1 MTRLMRSVLLSTA
14 LVLGATGLAQAQQA
28 SVCLP
33 HATAVGELAKGYDEH
48 SVGFGIGAS
57 GETLYELFVADTG
70 TWTILKTSPDGMAC
84 VMAAGDVWQ
93 DDFGELTPAGSPV

>member
-33 HATAVGELAKGYDEH
+33 RATAVGELAKGYDEH
-48 SVGFGIGAS
+48 SVGVGIGAS
-57 GETLYELFVADTG
+57 GEALYELFVADTG
-70 TWTILKTSPDGMAC
+70 TWTILVTRPDGTSCIAASGESWMTNTLL
-84 VMAAGDVWQ
+84 AGD
-93 DDFGELTPAGSPV
+93 PI